1 MPTTRHHRLPL
12 PTPLVEPH
20 GYAQGPQARIRLGRR
35 LGPLVE
41 AHRALQAAMKAG
53 DLAKVP
59 ALYRR
64 RNRLVSATATALK
77 MDRTKVLANVIIAA
91 RRS

>member
-1 MPTTRHHRLPL
+1 VPTTRHYRYTIPN
-12 PTPLVEPH
+12 PPVEP
-20 GYAQGPQARIRLGRR
+20 YSAPQGPQARIRLGRR
-35 LGPLVE
+35 LEPLVE
-41 AHRALQAAMKAG
+41 AHKAVQAAMRAG

-64 RNRLVSATATALK
+64 RNRLVSATAAAVK

-91 RRS
+91 RRP

>member
-1 MPTTRHHRLPL
+1 
-12 PTPLVEPH
+12 
-20 GYAQGPQARIRLGRR
+20 
-35 LGPLVE
+35 
-41 AHRALQAAMKAG
+41 MKAG